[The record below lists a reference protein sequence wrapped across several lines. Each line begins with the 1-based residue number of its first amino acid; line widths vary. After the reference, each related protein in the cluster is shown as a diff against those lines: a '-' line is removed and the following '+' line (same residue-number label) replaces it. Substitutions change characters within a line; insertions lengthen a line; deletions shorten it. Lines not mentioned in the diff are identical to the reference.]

1 MIKLN
6 LFTKQKQ
13 THRLKKTNLQLLV
26 GDVWEEGMVRESGM
40 DMHTLLYL
48 KWITNKHLLYSTGNS
63 AQCYAWKREWI
74 HGCLWLSP
82 FCCPPKNYHN
92 IVNQLY
98 FIQKKKLFKKKIKI
112 LEEIS
117 PL

>member
-48 KWITNKHLLYSTGNS
+48 KWITNKHLLYSTGDCS
-63 AQCYAWKREWI
+63 VLC
-74 HGCLWLSP
+74 
-82 FCCPPKNYHN
+82 
-92 IVNQLY
+92 
-98 FIQKKKLFKKKIKI
+98 
-112 LEEIS
+112 LEERMGTCMFMAES
-117 PL
+117 LLLSTYKLSQHC